1 MFGSI
6 RELRQEGGNTIGRAY
21 FADDPRS
28 LRTRECVLAELTD
41 DGHVYRFQHRQRD
54 GSAIAL
60 HQAEGAFV
68 LSGFHMSMALLAT
81 GDLPGSLRFY
91 ERNRG
96 ALGPPGL
103 FAEEYDVV
111 QRQLRGNLPQ
121 AFVHAA
127 ALETGHRLAGAG
139 VSSFGFEAVGR

>member
-1 MFGSI
+1 
-6 RELRQEGGNTIGRAY
+6 
-21 FADDPRS
+21 
-28 LRTRECVLAELTD
+28 
-41 DGHVYRFQHRQRD
+41 
-54 GSAIAL
+54 
-60 HQAEGAFV
+60 
-68 LSGFHMSMALLAT
+68 MSMAMLGT
-81 GDLPGSLRFY
+81 GDITGALRFY

-127 ALETGHRLAGAG
+127 ALEAGRRLADAG
-139 VSSFGFEAVGR
+139 VSAEGFEAVGR